1 MTALKLAICHVP
13 ADPASPAPAAG
24 YVVACSVFYE

>member
-1 MTALKLAICHVP
+1 MIAAKLANCCVLV
-13 ADPASPAPAAG
+13 DPASPTPVEG